1 MKVRTDYVSNSS
13 SSSFILAGDKNSFTS
28 KFKLKKQDF
37 IDAIID
43 LSGGKEKYDE
53 YVAKH
58 KSKYWHGSWF
68 EVYDKKLAKDKK
80 HINSN
85 ATDYLKNWHSGIIC
99 YDKTH
104 QTVRKDNRYNLSKY
118 MEAYDAFREAFNLP
132 WSYDFEAKTNWTY
145 VHSPKSGKYVKKAV
159 PKHIDKTVRELHD
172 FYGVMS
178 NYDVLMCDFARFLFH
193 FGDNDIYNIE
203 GTMAAS
209 KNDKLY
215 KNPTSDWE
223 KQHNEEVKQSLYE
236 TESHSIQR
244 VCEVLFNWFKSHGK
258 LVGLKDETWNDLY
271 NDVLAVTMHE
281 G

>member
-13 SSSFILAGDKNSFTS
+13 SSSFILTGDKKSFVS

-80 HINSN
+80 YINSN

-118 MEAYDAFREAFNLP
+118 MEAYDVFREAFNLP
-132 WSYDFEAKTNWTY
+132 WPYDFEAKTNWTY
-145 VHSPKSGKYVKKAV
+145 VNNPKSDKYVKKAV
-159 PKHIDKTVRELHD
+159 PKYIDKTVRELHD

-178 NYDVLMCDFARFLFH
+178 NYDVLMCDFSRFLFH
-193 FGDNDIYNIE
+193 FGDNDIYNLE

-215 KNPTSDWE
+215 ENPTSDWE

>member
-1 MKVRTDYVSNSS
+1 MKLRTDYVSNSS

-58 KSKYWHGSWF
+58 KNKYWHGSWF
-68 EVYDKKLAKDKK
+68 EVYDKKVTKDMK

-85 ATDYLKNWHSGIIC
+85 ATNYLKNWYSGIIY
-99 YDKTH
+99 YDKIH
-104 QTVRKDNRYNLSKY
+104 QTVRKDHGHNMSKY
-118 MEAYDAFREAFNLP
+118 MEAYDALREAYNLP
-132 WSYDFEAKTNWTY
+132 WSYDFEAKTNYSSHYDSKTNRFIT
-145 VHSPKSGKYVKKAV
+145 KAV

-193 FGDNDIYNIE
+193 FGDNDIYNLE
-203 GTMAAS
+203 GTMTAS
-209 KNDKLY
+209 KNDELY
-215 KNPTSDWE
+215 ENPTSDWE

-258 LVGLKDETWNDLY
+258 LAGLKDETWNDLY